1 MVKVDYGQLMLTE
14 QLLRR
19 QTEHSTAIGNY
30 ITANCDISGHL
41 GNGLLNVLAPIS
53 TGVVYL
59 GGQAA
64 GVVGTLS
71 GVAADATRATLD
83 TYVDADEQ
91 AHERF
96 AQLMSRLG
104 TSTAP
109 YVDPR
114 DNPPT
119 LGAAQSNAG
128 AGYGDGSSNIFGKA
142 AEIGE
147 SAADLVTGTV
157 DSAGDRIGGWTGGGS
172 AGVVERSDPSS
183 YLVTPDLN
191 ENFAQDLRWS
201 AGIILGGLDWIAEF
215 FLGYSVLEE
224 GVMKPFGGDWEYI
237 KKASVAWSNTGQA
250 CMELSSNFSGLPEQ
264 TVSWEGQAGDEF
276 RAAMAALAGA
286 VLGLSYACDYVSG
299 LVGQVG
305 LVSTLACSAIGGI
318 LGFIAN
324 NLLALAVEAALP
336 VVGWASMIVHA
347 ITIIPMVISG
357 VRMIYQLIDA
367 ILDAIQDFLAG
378 KEKVV
383 QSVLALEDIVE
394 YSVKRVLA

>member
-1 MVKVDYGQLMLTE
+1 MVSVDYEQLMLTE
-14 QLLRR
+14 QLLAR
-19 QTEHSTAIGNY
+19 QSAHAKAIGDY
-30 ITANCDISGHL
+30 VGANCDISGHL
-41 GNGLLNVLAPIS
+41 GNGLLNVLAPMS

-59 GGQAA
+59 GTQAA
-64 GVVGTLS
+64 GVVATLT
-71 GVAADATRATLD
+71 DAGGNSARASLD
-83 TYVDADEQ
+83 TYVAADKL
-91 AHERF
+91 AYERF
-96 AQLMSRLG
+96 AALMARLG
-104 TSTAP
+104 NTTAP
-109 YVDPR
+109 FADPR
-114 DNPPT
+114 DAPPS

-142 AEIGE
+142 GEIGE
-147 SAADLVTGTV
+147 SAAELITGTLT
-157 DSAGDRIGGWTGGGS
+157 SAQDRVGGWTGAGG
-172 AGVVERSDPSS
+172 GVVERSDPSS

-215 FLGYSVLEE
+215 FLGFSVLEE
-224 GVMKPFGGDWEYI
+224 TVFKPFGGDWEHI
-237 KKASVAWSNTGQA
+237 KKSSVAWSHAGQA
-250 CMELSSNFSGLPEQ
+250 CMELSSNLSGLPEQ
-264 TVSWEGQAGDEF
+264 TESWEGDAADAF

-286 VLGLSYACDYVSG
+286 VLGLSYAADYVSG

-305 LVSTLACSAIGGI
+305 LVSTLACSAIGAI

-336 VVGWASMIVHA
+336 VAGWAAMVVHA

-357 VRMIYQLIDA
+357 IRMIYQLIDA
-367 ILDAIQDFLAG
+367 ILDAIASFIEG